1 MISSLGSKEFTEKK
15 ESNLFLVQKCI
26 DLLFGDNL
34 FFFFWPN
41 VQNHVKKEIRNNIFW
56 ISMILFRV
64 STNLFKNLYL
74 LSSLSYLLWSLS
86 MWMTY
91 HICKHILFWTF
102 SPKVTVFLDKS
113 GSKLN
118 YRLYGEYLFD
128 ILFAGGVLGISLIFL
143 FWLVNTEY
151 FYWLSF
157 NAESNELEQFSYVLL
172 LTYIQSADVFFL

>member
-15 ESNLFLVQKCI
+15 ESNLFLVQKLICSLGI
-26 DLLFGDNL
+26 TS
-34 FFFFWPN
+34 FFFLWPY

-64 STNLFKNLYL
+64 STNLFKHLYL

-172 LTYIQSADVFFL
+172 LAYIQSADVFFL